1 MGVGCELEGERV
13 HVHVELLKRAR
24 FVRLVHLVRVAIVSR
39 AIVSRAIVSR
49 AIVSRAT
56 VSRAT
61 VRIAARTTA
70 SKPSPAL

>member
-49 AIVSRAT
+49 AT